1 MPGLRPLDARP
12 GRGGAPL
19 SAAALGFLADLEERG
34 RAANTLAAY
43 RRDLVAYERFL
54 AGRNLTVVEAGARDV
69 AAYLAAMESA
79 GRRPASMARALVA
92 LRSLHRWCGNDAAGS
107 VDRPEP
113 VSAGTAVL
121 TEAEAATLV
130 GSVAGNG
137 PTARRDRALL
147 ELLYATGARISEAVG
162 LSVGDVEGGL
172 ARLGGRHPRVVPYGA
187 PAAAALSSLV
197 AARGGTRGREGD
209 DRALF
214 VNQRGG
220 RLSRQWGWSVVRSA
234 GERAGLA
241 GRLGPHVLRHSF
253 AVHLGD
259 GGAPPGAVQQLLA
272 GQPALLADA
281 DLAEGYARWHPRSG
295 KQRDPGMP
303 RSR

>member
-12 GRGGAPL
+12 GRGGTSL
-19 SAAALGFLADLEERG
+19 SDAALGFLADLEERG

-43 RRDLVAYERFL
+43 RRDLVAYELFL
-54 AGRNLTVVEAGARDV
+54 AGRRLSVVEAGEHDV
-69 AAYLAAMESA
+69 AEYLAAMEAA

-92 LRSLHRWCGNDAAGS
+92 LRSLHRWCGNDVAGS
-107 VDRPEP
+107 VNRPEP

-121 TEAEAATLV
+121 TEAEAAALV
-130 GSVAGNG
+130 ESVAGND
-137 PTARRDRALL
+137 PTERRDRALL

-162 LSVGDVEGGL
+162 LSVGDVDGGL
-172 ARLGGRHPRVVPYGA
+172 ARLGGRNPRLVPYGT
-187 PAAAALSSLV
+187 PTAAALASLV
-197 AARGGTRGREGD
+197 AARGDGSGGAGD

-214 VNQRGG
+214 LNQSGG
-220 RLSRQWGWSVVRSA
+220 RLSRQWGWCVVRSA
-234 GERAGLA
+234 GERAGLS

-253 AVHLGD
+253 AVHLAD
-259 GGAPPGAVQQLLA
+259 GGAPPGAVQQLLV

-281 DLAEGYARWHPRSG
+281 DLVDGYGRWHPRSG

>member
-12 GRGGAPL
+12 GRGGTSL
-19 SAAALGFLADLEERG
+19 SDAALGFLADLEERG

-54 AGRNLTVVEAGARDV
+54 SGRHLTVVEAGERDV
-69 AAYLAAMESA
+69 AAYLAAMEAA

-121 TEAEAATLV
+121 TEAEAAALV

-162 LSVGDVEGGL
+162 LSVGDIEGGL
-172 ARLGGRHPRVVPYGA
+172 ARLGGRNPRVVPYGA
-187 PAAAALSSLV
+187 PAAAALTSLV
-197 AARGGTRGREGD
+197 AARGGKSGGAD
-209 DRALF
+209 DRTLF
-214 VNQRGG
+214 LNQRGG

-234 GERAGLA
+234 GERAGLT

-253 AVHLGD
+253 AVHLAD
-259 GGAPPGAVQQLLA
+259 GGASPGAVQQLFV
-272 GQPALLADA
+272 GQPAPLAEA
-281 DLAEGYARWHPRSG
+281 DLVDGYARWHPRSG